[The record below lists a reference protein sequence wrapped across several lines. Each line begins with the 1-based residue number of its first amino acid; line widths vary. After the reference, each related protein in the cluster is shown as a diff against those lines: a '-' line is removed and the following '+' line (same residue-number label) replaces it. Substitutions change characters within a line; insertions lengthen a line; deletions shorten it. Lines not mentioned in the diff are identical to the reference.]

1 MARKLRDGNHLLL
14 SAMEITTIS
23 ALHLLWKFQKRQNR
37 KRRRVCVHDIVRHR
51 TQLGEF
57 HRLLQE
63 VSLDSGKPAASWM
76 TRRIGDR
83 ISVRHRLTYRR
94 SSSAAARLSTGLR

>member
-23 ALHLLWKFQKRQNR
+23 ALHLLWKFH